1 MNLTSE
7 LENALQWRYAV
18 KQFSDQ
24 KIEADQLIRLLEA
37 TRLSASS
44 YGLQPYKILVIESR
58 ELREQLLP
66 YSYGQVKIANSSH
79 LIVFAVDKQIG
90 DITVDRYIQ
99 KHAQV
104 CGVPAVQLENY
115 SAHMKSALNAKTA
128 TQQSEWA
135 HQQAYLALG
144 NLLTSAAL
152 MQIDSCPM
160 TGIDSAGYDKV
171 LGLAEKGLTTSVICP
186 VGFRHIDDQQAY
198 SSKVRFD
205 YDDIVMEI

>member
-1 MNLTSE
+1 MNLITE
-7 LENALQWRYAV
+7 LQSALNWRYGV
-18 KQFSDQ
+18 KQFNGE
-24 KIEADQLIRLLEA
+24 KINADQLTKLLEA

-44 YGLQPYKILVIESR
+44 YGLQPYKILVIENKA
-58 ELREQLLP
+58 LREQLLP
-66 YSYGQVKIANSSH
+66 YSYGQDKIANSSH
-79 LIVFAVDKQIG
+79 LVVFAVDKQIG

-104 CGVPAVQLENY
+104 CDVSVEQLEDY

-128 TQQSEWA
+128 VQQSEWA
-135 HQQAYLALG
+135 HQQAYIALG

-171 LGLAEKGLTTSVICP
+171 LGLDEKGLTTSVICP
-186 VGFRHIDDQQAY
+186 LGYRHIDDKQAH
-198 SSKVRFD
+198 STKVRFD
-205 YDDIVMEI
+205 YEEIVMEM